1 MRLANR
7 CEAKSTGGSFSLNFI
22 GILILLCPGG
32 RLSVN
37 TACWQLFNLTL
48 WEGIGQEGEIRNWE
62 LGSGNWEL
70 ENWRSYYFFAKIKT
84 VFMKE
89 AELANQ
95 IKELKDRV
103 EKTRSLI
110 NLDKSKI
117 EIKQLESQMS
127 APDFW
132 ADQDRAKT
140 VSQRLAALGAEIK
153 KWDDLTAAIEELGEI
168 VGLDQKDQEVSL
180 RVETEERL
188 AALEKEFVD
197 MEFLVLFDGKY
208 DTANAVVA
216 IHARAGGVDAQDWV
230 EILLR
235 MLMRFCENKGFAV
248 KVLSESRGAE
258 AGIKSIF
265 FEVIGRYA
273 YGYLKSENGVHRLVR
288 ISPFD
293 AEKMRHTSFALVEI
307 IPELEEVGDI
317 EIKDEDL
324 RIDVYRAGGHGGQ
337 SVNTTD
343 SAVRIV
349 HLPTGITVTCQNERS
364 QRQNKE
370 TAMKVLKSKLHQYYQ
385 TEIEEERQVLRGE
398 FTEAAWGNQARSYV
412 IHPYKMVKDH
422 RTGYET
428 SDTDSVLN
436 GDLQP
441 FVESYLKHLKNG
453 V

>member
-1 MRLANR
+1 
-7 CEAKSTGGSFSLNFI
+7 
-22 GILILLCPGG
+22 
-32 RLSVN
+32 
-37 TACWQLFNLTL
+37 
-48 WEGIGQEGEIRNWE
+48 
-62 LGSGNWEL
+62 
-70 ENWRSYYFFAKIKT
+70 
-84 VFMKE
+84 MKE

>member
-1 MRLANR
+1 M
-7 CEAKSTGGSFSLNFI
+7 
-22 GILILLCPGG
+22 
-32 RLSVN
+32 N